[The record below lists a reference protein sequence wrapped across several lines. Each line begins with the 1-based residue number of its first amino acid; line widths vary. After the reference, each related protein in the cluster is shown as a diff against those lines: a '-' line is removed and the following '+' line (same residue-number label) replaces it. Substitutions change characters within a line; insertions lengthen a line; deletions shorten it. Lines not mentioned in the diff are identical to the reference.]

1 MSINKLYKRVEER
14 GPICVGLDPNLD
26 HLPDFVKDLSIEEKI
41 FSYNKAIIDATHDL
55 VAVYK
60 PQAAYYEGAGL
71 DGLKAYKRTLEY
83 LRKKDT
89 LIINDVKRSDISSTA
104 SQYAKAYFEGDY
116 EGDFVT
122 LNPYMGLDS
131 IEPYMEYVEK
141 KNKGLFVII
150 KTSNPGSADFEEL
163 MVGDEPLYMNIGKKI
178 CQMAGN
184 SVDESGYRNIG
195 FVIGATNK
203 NADEG
208 KIIRETFKDVFF
220 LIPGY
225 GAQGGGAHDAMELL
239 NSGNGGVV
247 NSSRGIIRAFEKS
260 EKSFE
265 EVTREAV
272 EKMRR
277 DFNVI

>member
-1 MSINKLYKRVEER
+1 MSINKLYKRVREV
-14 GPICVGLDPNLD
+14 GPICVGLDPNLNN
-26 HLPDFVKDLSIEEKI
+26 LPDFVKDLSVEDKI
-41 FSYNKAIIDATHDL
+41 FEYNKAIIDATYDL
-55 VAVYK
+55 VAIYK

-83 LRKKDT
+83 LRKKGT

-104 SQYAKAYFEGDY
+104 SQYAKAYFDGDY

-131 IEPYMEYVEK
+131 IEPYMEYVDK
-141 KNKGLFVII
+141 KEKGLFVII

-163 MVGDEPLYMNIGKKI
+163 DVNGEPLYMTIGKKI
-178 CQMAGN
+178 TNMIGN
-184 SVDESGYRNIG
+184 DVEECGYKNIG

-203 NADEG
+203 NKDEG

-225 GAQGGGAHDAMELL
+225 GAQGGGANDAMELL
-239 NSGNGGVV
+239 NDGNGGVV

-265 EVTREAV
+265 EATRNAV
-272 EKMRR
+272 LNMRR
-277 DFNVI
+277 DFNVL

>member
-1 MSINKLYKRVEER
+1 MSINKLYKRVNEV
-14 GPICVGLDPNLD
+14 GPICVGLDPNLNN
-26 HLPDFVKDLSIEEKI
+26 LPEFVKNLSVEDKI
-41 FSYNKAIIDATHDL
+41 FEYNKAIIDATFDL

-83 LRKKDT
+83 LRKKDA

-104 SQYAKAYFEGDY
+104 SQYAKAYFDGDY

-131 IEPYMEYVEK
+131 IEPYMEYVLN

-163 MVGDEPLYMNIGKKI
+163 IVDDEPLYMNIGKKI
-178 CQMAGN
+178 CAMSGN
-184 SVDESGYRNIG
+184 SVNECGYKNIG

-203 NADEG
+203 NKNEG
-208 KIIRETFKDVFF
+208 RIIRDTFKDVYF

-225 GAQGGGAHDAMELL
+225 GAQGGGAHDALELL
-239 NSGNGGVV
+239 VDGNGGVV

-260 EKSFE
+260 DKSFDE
-265 EVTREAV
+265 ATRDAV
-272 EKMRR
+272 LNMRR
-277 DFNVI
+277 DFNVL